1 MAVIPGVTVD
11 WGATPRIITIP
22 LAIRNAS
29 AQDLVDTLREIESE
43 LDSLDDV
50 DPLVFEA
57 SGKTQLDDTGAQVGI
72 TLVMLNAQIYFTPN
86 TTPITTGSAT
96 TASLPG
102 GRSITLLD
110 AAATFQT
117 DLISRGDT
125 IFNVTT
131 GAMATVLSVPSETS
145 LESRFLTGG
154 SRADWQIGDAWAAY
168 ENDQCTIDGGNVV
181 AIDDATLQNLIS
193 PVLEAPN
200 VQVVRSSSASATLQ
214 ELSSIQYS
222 SFNGGVTIDVGS
234 ANTGTTFPVGTPE
247 FPVNNLADA
256 HTIATDRGFTSFF
269 VIGNLTIGAGAFADG
284 HLFIGQSV
292 TLTTITVSPAAD
304 VTNCEFQNATI
315 TGTLDGGSILRD
327 CVISNLTYVNGY
339 CTDCTLAAGTITLA
353 GGSAAL
359 FINCQSGVPGTLTP
373 IIDMGGSGQALALRG
388 YNGGITISNRSGTDG
403 VSIDMNSGQVLVDS
417 TVTAGRITIRGITK
431 VVDNSTGT
439 AVVDTADAIVPA
451 RVTALT
457 YQIESLGLTK
467 PREGVVFYWDSTD
480 GDDANDGTGP
490 TRAVKT
496 FAAAQVLCVSGRGD
510 TIFLINTTGSQ
521 VTIDERLVITKSDLS
536 IRGPGRTVLLKPS
549 VADIGD
555 TITVS
560 GDNIELSNFI
570 VEAATGATIDNA
582 ITVNGKASCIQNM
595 WINRALNGILYRG
608 GDYHRISRCDL
619 ERHLASGIRF
629 TDAGLGTGSP
639 REVVMDSCFIYLNAA
654 HGVHLTGTSANSTR
668 LNRMIACKISNNTGY
683 GVQVDANVQDTLI
696 DSSIFQNTAGTVLDA
711 GTRTTI
717 LDSTNP
723 WSLPTLGNE
732 TAGTMGERTKK
743 IVNKTKLIPGAL

>member
-86 TTPITTGSAT
+86 TTPIATGSAT

-131 GAMATVLSVPSETS
+131 GAMATVLSVPSEDS

-154 SRADWQIGDAWAAY
+154 ARTDWQIGDAWAAY

-234 ANTGTTFPVGTPE
+234 ANAGTTFPVGTPE

-315 TGTLDGGSILRD
+315 TGTLDGGSIIRD

-373 IIDMGGSGQALALRG
+373 ILDMGGSGQALAFRG

-417 TVTAGRITIRGITK
+417 TVTAGLITIRGITK

-490 TRAVKT
+490 NRAVKT

-521 VTIDERLVITKSDLS
+521 VTIDERLSITKSDLS

-582 ITVNGKASCIQNM
+582 ITVNGKASWIQNM

-629 TDAGLGTGSP
+629 TDAGLGSGSP

-668 LNRMIACKISNNTGY
+668 LNRIIACKISNNTGY